1 MADYQTIM
9 RALRNAHAAGD
20 TAAAQRLAQMAK
32 AAQAAP
38 PAVAPEDVRDE
49 RGVPGGV
56 HTPETQTQTPASTEF
71 GEPGIVRGTNAFL
84 SGANRG
90 LGSILDAPVHIA
102 NKVSSL
108 VGGDGETFGRGV
120 FTPAMESLGAVR
132 EPDPEYPV
140 LERVGENTGAG
151 IGAIS
156 GSGLLSTLLRG
167 GSLAP
172 ALGNS
177 GAVQTADKVLSGVGN
192 ASAQALKNPAALAAT
207 ETALGATSAA
217 GEYAGGYFGRSV
229 GGDTGEKIG
238 AMVGSLAGGL
248 APTAIKSG
256 ATGLARKNMSRGA
269 DEGLTSEQTYDA
281 LKKAGIDPSGGLVG
295 NESTARL
302 ENTMAN
308 VPIVGGKIRNKQSRQ
323 TRQFGERVQAIAE
336 DVRGYPSH
344 LPPDPHTIGTKI
356 QNNIAEGMQTISS
369 RIDALEGNLGA
380 RAATAKT
387 AVSVGGI
394 KDELAS
400 LSAKSTP
407 DQQAILSKAAN
418 DLDAMRD
425 VPLDAKLHE
434 TLMGQRKILKQNLRK
449 ARTAAMEKPDD
460 VQVLKQEKLMRKN
473 LDDLDAK
480 IDANL
485 GVDYTRMRA
494 WRSEIGAKT
503 QQGGIK
509 GGAMKKTYGATTEA
523 IQGFTDRAGMR
534 ADFDDLMAAE
544 NELYRRKGNLSEGG
558 DIPFGR
564 KLTEMPTG
572 KDVYDATM
580 RAGVQ
585 APEKLDVVRRN
596 MAPEQWDEVAADT
609 IEHMGRALPGR
620 ETAASSFSPETFL
633 TNWNKL
639 SARSKEILAGDA
651 VSALDDL
658 AVAAT
663 SFRTRSSAGN
673 PSGSAYSGMSGAFGL
688 GLLTHPVKT
697 VSAMGSAGLVGSAVS
712 SEGFARYLAGKA
724 PDLYKRLAPRL
735 VGQTGRA
742 FAGQTDADENA
753 PLEIT
758 VTPKD
763 KRRPQ

>member
-1 MADYQTIM
+1 M

-20 TAAAQRLAQMAK
+20 TAAAKRLAQMAK

-71 GEPGIVRGTNAFL
+71 
-84 SGANRG
+84 
-90 LGSILDAPVHIA
+90 
-102 NKVSSL
+102 
-108 VGGDGETFGRGV
+108 
-120 FTPAMESLGAVR
+120 
-132 EPDPEYPV
+132 
-140 LERVGENTGAG
+140 
-151 IGAIS
+151 
-156 GSGLLSTLLRG
+156 
-167 GSLAP
+167 
-172 ALGNS
+172 
-177 GAVQTADKVLSGVGN
+177 
-192 ASAQALKNPAALAAT
+192 
-207 ETALGATSAA
+207 
-217 GEYAGGYFGRSV
+217 
-229 GGDTGEKIG
+229 
-238 AMVGSLAGGL
+238 
-248 APTAIKSG
+248 
-256 ATGLARKNMSRGA
+256 
-269 DEGLTSEQTYDA
+269 
-281 LKKAGIDPSGGLVG
+281 GGLVG

-596 MAPEQWDEVAADT
+596 MAPEQWDEETENRCGFGVKDVFSVFVFNHLVVVRIFA
-609 IEHMGRALPGR
+609 MLPAHQPRQRIGGKGVR
-620 ETAASSFSPETFL
+620 TMH
-633 TNWNKL
+633 
-639 SARSKEILAGDA
+639 ILC
-651 VSALDDL
+651 
-658 AVAAT
+658 
-663 SFRTRSSAGN
+663 
-673 PSGSAYSGMSGAFGL
+673 
-688 GLLTHPVKT
+688 
-697 VSAMGSAGLVGSAVS
+697 
-712 SEGFARYLAGKA
+712 
-724 PDLYKRLAPRL
+724 
-735 VGQTGRA
+735 
-742 FAGQTDADENA
+742 
-753 PLEIT
+753 
-758 VTPKD
+758 
-763 KRRPQ
+763 RR